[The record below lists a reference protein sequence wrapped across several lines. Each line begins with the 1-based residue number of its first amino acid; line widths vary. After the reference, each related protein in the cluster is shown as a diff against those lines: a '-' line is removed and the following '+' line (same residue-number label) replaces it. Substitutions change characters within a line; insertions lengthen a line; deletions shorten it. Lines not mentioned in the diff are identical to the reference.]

1 MAKDVNQQFNSV
13 EELCEYL
20 KAQDHEETM
29 GADITTTS
37 ANKEE
42 ILEAGKN
49 IYKDY
54 PELLKA
60 IEEIFK

>member
-1 MAKDVNQQFNSV
+1 MINYDLAGRQRHS
-13 EELCEYL
+13 
-20 KAQDHEETM
+20 

-42 ILEAGKN
+42 KLEAAKN

-60 IEEIFK
+60 IAEIFK